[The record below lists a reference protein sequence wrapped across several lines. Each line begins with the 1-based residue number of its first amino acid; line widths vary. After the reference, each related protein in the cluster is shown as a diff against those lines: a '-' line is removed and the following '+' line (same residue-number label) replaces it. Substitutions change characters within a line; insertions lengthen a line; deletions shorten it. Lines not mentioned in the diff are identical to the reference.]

1 MTDIWQ
7 FLTSLSAEEYFWMLL
22 WALLSFLPFI
32 AFALGVK
39 KKIKV
44 GKIDIH
50 VITTWLLIFLACL
63 FALLNARIGTNETI
77 RTLLS
82 LSGIFIGFLLMIVI
96 FNRTSEG
103 IRKAFLVEIQIE
115 KFNLNINYC
124 YIYEY
129 SGHQAVIDLNNEGHE
144 SFWKMLKRLFG
155 KRVFLECKGAQ
166 FEFREHFV
174 NLCYLCLVW
183 KHTRKTLEINSKE
196 VECEV
201 IVVTPIPTTRFSQ
214 LEFLVNFTSFSELQD
229 RLMESETKRME
240 MEADMFSMALDLQK
254 SWAEIFDKAQ
264 FGDNRLSIRAILAK
278 YQKAKEAEV
287 KDQTKK
293 GQKPAKEEEEEEEE
307 EGEEP
312 ADIEEE
318 AELEDTEEGD
328 IPE

>member
-1 MTDIWQ
+1 MTIFD
-7 FLTSLSAEEYFWMLL
+7 FLTNLSAEEYLWMLL

-32 AFALGVK
+32 MFALGVK
-39 KKIKV
+39 KRIKV

-63 FALLNARIGTNETI
+63 FALLNWQIGTQETI

-103 IRKAFLVEIQIE
+103 IRKAFLIEIQIE

-183 KHTRKTLEINSKE
+183 KRTTKTLAVNGKE

-240 MEADMFSMALDLQK
+240 MEADMFTMALDLQK

-264 FGDNRLSIRAILAK
+264 FGGNRLSIRAILKK
-278 YQKAKEAEV
+278 YQKAKEAEI

-293 GQKPAKEEEEEEEE
+293 SQKPAEEEEEEN
-307 EGEEP
+307 EGEAE
-312 ADIEEE
+312 ASYEEDE
-318 AELEDTEEGD
+318 GLEDMEEGD
-328 IPE
+328 IVE